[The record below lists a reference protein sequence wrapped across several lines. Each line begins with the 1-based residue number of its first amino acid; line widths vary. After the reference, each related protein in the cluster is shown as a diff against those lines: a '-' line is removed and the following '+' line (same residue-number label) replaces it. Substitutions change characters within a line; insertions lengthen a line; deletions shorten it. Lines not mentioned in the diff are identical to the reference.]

1 MCLHIKLEK
10 SEKLERLKKLRNSTD
25 QTFKKHVWCHWL
37 YSSSIILE
45 LEVTLELVLYAKKE
59 KKSFAFKW
67 VHALK
72 SLTENQRNENEKK
85 NLKRTLREFKVGDI
99 MAKILEGCED
109 C

>member
-1 MCLHIKLEK
+1 MSLIIFQFYYFRTGSDLRVSAVC
-10 SEKLERLKKLRNSTD
+10 KK
-25 QTFKKHVWCHWL
+25 K
-37 YSSSIILE
+37 
-45 LEVTLELVLYAKKE
+45 

>member
-1 MCLHIKLEK
+1 MQ
-10 SEKLERLKKLRNSTD
+10 KK
-25 QTFKKHVWCHWL
+25 K
-37 YSSSIILE
+37 
-45 LEVTLELVLYAKKE
+45 